1 MKRFSYWMLIPLLS
15 LIVGLFPSEQVIAR
29 PEHFSPNHAAQGLI
43 DEVNALR
50 ATNGLPAYKVNPILM
65 DVAQRHA
72 DYLATKGIITHF
84 GADGSRPYQRA
95 IDAGYAVGG
104 DLSSGGNFGEN
115 IHSGAN
121 LSPIGI
127 VTFWKGDAANSETM
141 LSPTFEDV
149 GVGESTVTGITFYVL
164 VAGSE
169 GDAIPTTTA
178 STNAAAITGVATTA
192 LSTPSAL
199 EFVIATAGGFG
210 TPAIVVS
217 LSTPMENGEI
227 FHVVKKGEGLWSIAL
242 AYNTTVEELKLLNRL
257 ATDEIFEGQKLL
269 VFQPAPDT
277 ATPTLPA
284 ATATLGIPTSTP
296 TVPATPTAT
305 LTPTPIPTPPA
316 SRQSGELMVGVIVL
330 VALFAAGIG
339 AWLGRKKPATPG
351 E

>member
-1 MKRFSYWMLIPLLS
+1 MKRFSYWMLLPLLA
-15 LIVGLFPSEQVIAR
+15 LIFGLIPSERVNAR
-29 PEHFSPNHAAQGLI
+29 PEHFSPNPAVQGLI

-50 ATNGLPAYKVNPILM
+50 ATNGLPLYKVNPILM

-95 IDAGYAVGG
+95 VDAGYAVGG
-104 DLSSGGNFGEN
+104 ELSAGGNFAEN
-115 IHSGAN
+115 VHSGAN

-127 VTFWKGDAANSETM
+127 VTFWKGDTANSEAM
-141 LSPTFEDV
+141 LSATFEDI
-149 GVGESTVTGITFYVL
+149 GVGEATATGITYYVL

-169 GDAIPTTTA
+169 GDAIPTTTTL
-178 STNAAAITGVATTA
+178 TNTIATTA

-210 TPAIVVS
+210 TPAIIVS
-217 LSTPMENGEI
+217 LSTPLENGEI
-227 FHVVKKGEGLWSIAL
+227 FHIVKKNEGLWSIAL
-242 AYNTTVEELKLLNRL
+242 AYNTTVEELKSLNRL

-269 VFQPAPDT
+269 VFQPAPNT

-296 TVPATPTAT
+296 TFPASPTAT
-305 LTPTPIPTPPA
+305 FTATPIPTPPA
-316 SRQSGELMVGVIVL
+316 SRESSGLVVGGIVL
-330 VALFAAGIG
+330 AALFAAGIG
-339 AWLGRKKPATPG
+339 AWLGRKKSATG
-351 E
+351 LE